1 MLLNDWELKHQ
12 MSLVGASAPAPG
24 SPLAGWRV
32 LVIEDEYF
40 IADDIA
46 RALASLGA
54 EIVGP
59 IGDLE
64 EAQRVLD
71 TGATVDAALLDINIR
86 NEMIFPLARTL
97 RSRNVP
103 FMFVTGYDK
112 DSLGSEFH
120 DIPVVEK
127 PLDISA
133 VARLLADMK
142 LKRS

>member
-1 MLLNDWELKHQ
+1 
-12 MSLVGASAPAPG
+12 MSLVVAGGPAAG

-40 IADDIA
+40 IADDIS

-112 DSLGSEFH
+112 SSLDSEFN

-127 PLDISA
+127 PLDIPA
-133 VARLLADMK
+133 VARSLADMV
-142 LKRS
+142 LKS

>member
-1 MLLNDWELKHQ
+1 
-12 MSLVGASAPAPG
+12 
-24 SPLAGWRV
+24 LAGWRV

>member
-1 MLLNDWELKHQ
+1 
-12 MSLVGASAPAPG
+12 MSPVVASAPATG
-24 SPLAGWRV
+24 SPLAGWCV
-32 LVIEDEYF
+32 LVIEDEYY
-40 IADDIA
+40 IADDIT

-54 EIVGP
+54 EVIGP

-71 TGATVDAALLDINIR
+71 AGATVDAALLDINIR
-86 NEMIFPLARTL
+86 NEMIFPLARRL
-97 RSRNVP
+97 RLRNVP

-112 DSLGSEFH
+112 SSLDPEFH

-127 PLDISA
+127 PLDIPA
-133 VARLLADMK
+133 VARSLADMR